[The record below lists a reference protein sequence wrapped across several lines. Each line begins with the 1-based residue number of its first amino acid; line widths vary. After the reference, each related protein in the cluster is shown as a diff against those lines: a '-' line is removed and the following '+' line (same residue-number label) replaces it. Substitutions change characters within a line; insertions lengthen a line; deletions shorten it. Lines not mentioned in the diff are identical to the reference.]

1 MMKGKTIWFDMD
13 GTIADLYGVRGW
25 LDALVAEST
34 MPYEQAGVL
43 VNMSQL
49 AKLLHKAQAVG
60 HKVGIVSWTSK
71 NGSELF
77 NGQVALAK
85 MCWLHK
91 HLPSVQWDEVRI
103 VAYGTPKQQ
112 YKHSASDILFDDEQ
126 RNREQWQ
133 GTAYEPYAIMNVLK
147 ELIKG
152 E

>member
-1 MMKGKTIWFDMD
+1 MD

-25 LDALVAEST
+25 LDALVDEST

-49 AKLLHKAQAVG
+49 AKLLHKVQAVG
-60 HKVGIVSWTSK
+60 YNVGIVSWTSK

-77 NGQVALAK
+77 NEQVTLAK
-85 MCWLHK
+85 LCWLHK

-112 YKHSASDILFDDEQ
+112 YKHSINDILFDDEQ
-126 RNREQWQ
+126 YNREQWQ
-133 GTAYEPYAIMNVLK
+133 GVAYEPYTILNVLK
-147 ELIKG
+147 ELAKG
-152 E
+152 ECK